1 MSTTTPPAR
10 DRVGERAGQRGDHG
24 SEGAAG
30 RAAPSPAT
38 PEAQLSSWIVR
49 FEAASLPER
58 ASLVARRVLLAV
70 CGTGVAAAAEDGIEA
85 LRRWHLSRG
94 GAAQAHTL
102 VFGDALPATAAA
114 QINGTMCR
122 ALDFCD
128 AMAPGPH
135 FGSAVFPAALAAA
148 ELAAGEAGVSGGR
161 GGPSGAEFLAAVA
174 VGCEV
179 GARFNLT
186 ESQYDGFDPTGV
198 AAVFAATATAARLLR
213 LTERQVQHALGLAFN
228 RCGGSFQSNVDG
240 SLGVR
245 LVQGWVAAAGVEC
258 AELARAGLTGPT
270 HFIGGVYGYAHLFGR
285 GRLDPASVT
294 AGLGEQWRLEAMMF
308 KPYPSCGATQGLTAL
323 VLQAARELDIESG
336 GADGAGLAGSAGAAG
351 SKAAALVESVTVR
364 LNPYCH
370 RLVGQPFGRGAN
382 PRVDAQFSAQYC
394 AANALG
400 RGSSKLAHF
409 TPEAVADAAVQ
420 ALIGRVQVI
429 ADPALDARG
438 HTAVD
443 VAVVLRDGRRRELSL
458 DIAPGFPG
466 NPLSEAEHQRRFDD
480 CMAYAP
486 WPLRGDEA
494 RAVREGIDRLAQVD
508 DALALWRPLFACMPR
523 ERD

>member
-1 MSTTTPPAR
+1 MSP
-10 DRVGERAGQRGDHG
+10 
-24 SEGAAG
+24 
-30 RAAPSPAT
+30 PSPESRLA
-38 PEAQLSSWIVR
+38 AWIAG
-49 FEAASLPER
+49 FDAGALPER

-70 CGTGVAAAAEDGIEA
+70 CGTGVAAAREDGIDA
-85 LRRWHLSRG
+85 LRRWHLGRG

-114 QINGTMCR
+114 QINGTLCR

-148 ELAAGEAGVSGGR
+148 ELAAAERARLPASGGSPDTQAR
-161 GGPSGAEFLAAVA
+161 GCSGAEFLAAVA
-174 VGCEV
+174 IGCEV
-179 GARFNLT
+179 GARFNLDET
-186 ESQYDGFDPTGV
+186 QYDGFDPTGV
-198 AAVFAATATAARLLR
+198 AAVFAATAAAARLLR
-213 LTERQVQHALGLAFN
+213 LSDVQVHHALGLAFN
-228 RCGGSFQSNVDG
+228 RCGGSFQSHVDG

-245 LVQGWVAAAGVEC
+245 VVQGWVAAAGVEC

-270 HFIGGVYGYAHLFGR
+270 HFIGGVYGYAHLYGR
-285 GRLDPASVT
+285 GRLDPASVV
-294 AGLGEQWRLEAMMF
+294 AGLGERWRLEATMF

-323 VLQAARELDIESG
+323 VLQAAAELKVR
-336 GADGAGLAGSAGAAG
+336 ADE
-351 SKAAALVESVTVR
+351 VESVTVR

-394 AANALG
+394 AANALV
-400 RGSSKLAHF
+400 RGSSQLAHF
-409 TPEAVADAAVQ
+409 TPEAVADPAVQ
-420 ALIGRVQVI
+420 AMIGRVQAV

-443 VAVVLRDGRRRELSL
+443 VALATRDGRRCALSL
-458 DIAPGFPG
+458 DVAPGFPG
-466 NPLSEAEHQRRFDD
+466 HPLSEAQHQRRFDD

-486 WPLRGDEA
+486 WPLAPAAA
-494 RAVREGIDRLAQVD
+494 RALREGLDVLAQAD
-508 DALALWRPLFACMPR
+508 DALALFRPLFGPLCG
-523 ERD
+523 

>member
-1 MSTTTPPAR
+1 MTST
-10 DRVGERAGQRGDHG
+10 HG
-24 SEGAAG
+24 TEGATAG
-30 RAAPSPAT
+30 GAALT
-38 PEAQLSSWIVR
+38 PEARLAAWIVG
-49 FEAASLPER
+49 FDAGALPDR

-70 CGTGVAAAAEDGIEA
+70 CGTGVAAAREDGIEA
-85 LRRWHLSRG
+85 LRRWHLARG

-148 ELAAGEAGVSGGR
+148 ELAAAESAGR
-161 GGPSGAEFLAAVA
+161 GPSGAEFLAAVA
-174 VGCEV
+174 LGCEV

-213 LTERQVQHALGLAFN
+213 LTERQAQHALGLAFN

-285 GRLDPASVT
+285 GRLDPASVV
-294 AGLGEQWRLEAMMF
+294 AGLGEQWRLEATMF

-323 VLQAARELDIESG
+323 VLQAARALGIEAVAANGAGVAGSTRTAG
-336 GADGAGLAGSAGAAG
+336 STGMAGAD
-351 SKAAALVESVTVR
+351 AAALVESVTVR

-382 PRVDAQFSAQYC
+382 PRVDAQFSARYC
-394 AANALG
+394 AANALV

-420 ALIGRVQVI
+420 ALTGRVQVI

-443 VAVVLRDGRRRELSL
+443 VAVALRDGRRRELSL

-486 WPLRGDEA
+486 WPLPGDDA
-494 RAVREGIDRLAQVD
+494 LAVREGIDRLAQLD
-508 DALALWRPLFACMPR
+508 DALAMWRPLFACAPR
-523 ERD
+523 GSRR

>member
-1 MSTTTPPAR
+1 MTSKNAT
-10 DRVGERAGQRGDHG
+10 AGAP
-24 SEGAAG
+24 SGAAEQ
-30 RAAPSPAT
+30 T
-38 PEAQLSSWIVR
+38 PEAQLAAWIVR
-49 FEAASLPER
+49 FDANSLPER

-70 CGTGVAAAAEDGIEA
+70 CGTGVAAAREDGIEA
-85 LRRWHLSRG
+85 LRRWHLARG

-148 ELAAGEAGVSGGR
+148 ELVAAEAGASGHGGR
-161 GGPSGAEFLAAVA
+161 RGPSGAEFLAAVA
-174 VGCEV
+174 IGCEV

-213 LTERQVQHALGLAFN
+213 LTERQAQHALGLAFN

-285 GRLDPASVT
+285 GRLDPASVA

-308 KPYPSCGATQGLTAL
+308 KPYPSCGATQGLTSL
-323 VLQAARELDIESG
+323 VLQAARALGIEAVAANGAGVAGSTRTAG
-336 GADGAGLAGSAGAAG
+336 STGMAGAD
-351 SKAAALVESVTVR
+351 AAALVESVTVR

-394 AANALG
+394 AANALV

-420 ALIGRVQVI
+420 ALIGRVQVL

-443 VAVVLRDGRRRELSL
+443 VAVALRDGRRRELSL

-486 WPLRGDEA
+486 WPLPGDDA
-494 RAVREGIDRLAQVD
+494 RAVREGIDRLAQLD
-508 DALALWRPLFACMPR
+508 DALAMWRPLFACAPR
-523 ERD
+523 GSRR

>member
-1 MSTTTPPAR
+1 MSRTA
-10 DRVGERAGQRGDHG
+10 A
-24 SEGAAG
+24 SAAG
-30 RAAPSPAT
+30 SSSATIVQRT
-38 PEAQLSSWIVR
+38 PEAQLAAWIAG
-49 FEAASLPER
+49 FDAGALPER
-58 ASLVARRVLLAV
+58 ASYVARRVLLAV
-70 CGTGVAAAAEDGIEA
+70 CGTGVAAAREDGIDA
-85 LRRWHLSRG
+85 LRRWHLGRG
-94 GAAQAHTL
+94 GAGQAHTL

-135 FGSAVFPAALAAA
+135 FGSAVFPVALATA
-148 ELAAGEAGVSGGR
+148 ELAAMETGGR
-161 GGPSGAEFLAAVA
+161 GPNGAEFLAAVA
-174 VGCEV
+174 LGCEV
-179 GARFNLT
+179 GARFNLE

-198 AAVFAATATAARLLR
+198 AAVFAAVATAARLLR
-213 LTERQVQHALGLAFN
+213 LSARQVHHALGLAFN

-258 AELARAGLTGPT
+258 AELARAGLTGPV
-270 HFIGGVYGYAHLFGR
+270 HFLGGVYGYAHLFGR
-285 GRLDPASVT
+285 GRLDPTSVV
-294 AGLGEQWRLEAMMF
+294 ADLGEHWRLERMMF

-323 VLQAARELDIESG
+323 VLQAARELG
-336 GADGAGLAGSAGAAG
+336 VGAAE
-351 SKAAALVESVTVR
+351 VERVTVR

-394 AANALG
+394 AANALV
-400 RGSSKLAHF
+400 RGSSQLAHF

-420 ALIGRVQVI
+420 AMVGRVQVI
-429 ADPALDARG
+429 GDAALDARG

-443 VAVVLRDGRRRELSL
+443 VALVARDGRRRELSL

-466 NPLSEAEHQRRFDD
+466 NPLGEAEHQRRFDD

-486 WPLRGDEA
+486 WPLAPAAA
-494 RAVREGIDRLAQVD
+494 RALREGIDALGGLD
-508 DALALWRPLFACMPR
+508 DALALWRPLFGCAPPSR
-523 ERD
+523 